1 MQLFIRKNNNKEN
14 IQNIQNVLQTNGQN
28 RKKGTSNSLYF
39 FIVATDTID
48 PVAHQGPGNLL
59 GEEALLSRKNWL
71 AIGDDFVFVDLFPQ
85 A

>member
-1 MQLFIRKNNNKEN
+1 MCYRQMVKTERKAPLTIYIFFLLLPLEW
-14 IQNIQNVLQTNGQN
+14 
-28 RKKGTSNSLYF
+28 SLK
-39 FIVATDTID
+39 TID

-71 AIGDDFVFVDLFPQ
+71 AIGDDFVFMDLFPQ